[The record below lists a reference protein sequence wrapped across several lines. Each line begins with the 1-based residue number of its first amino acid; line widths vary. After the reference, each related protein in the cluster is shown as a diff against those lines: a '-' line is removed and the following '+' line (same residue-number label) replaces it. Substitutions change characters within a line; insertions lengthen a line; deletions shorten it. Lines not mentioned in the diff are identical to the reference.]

1 MTTKKHAL
9 LIFSKPPIPGMVKTR
24 LTRERGGILSEQQA
38 AEFFRRSL
46 YDVSELCMHALIEL
60 QRENDARL
68 AADPDADAVTYDFF
82 VSTTPVDNVQAMR
95 ETYDAIGPW
104 PMEVHYLTDAGA
116 TFDDHFDD
124 AFAQLFALGY
134 ESVVSVGGDI
144 PTLPKSHI
152 TQAFQWLDYF
162 QSLGTPG
169 FVQAPCQECGTSLV
183 GWSAN
188 TPMDNQGVY
197 YNTCGRAAWRSSR
210 RPAPRRPTSCR

>member
-46 YDVSELCMHALIEL
+46 YDVSEQCMHALIEL

-68 AADPDADAVTYDFF
+68 ADDPDAAAVTYDFY
-82 VSTTPVDNVQAMR
+82 VSTTPADNVQAMR

-124 AFAQLFALGY
+124 AFA
-134 ESVVSVGGDI
+134 GGDLRFHR
-144 PTLPKSHI
+144 PQDAAG
-152 TQAFQWLDYF
+152 QA
-162 QSLGTPG
+162 
-169 FVQAPCQECGTSLV
+169 
-183 GWSAN
+183 
-188 TPMDNQGVY
+188 
-197 YNTCGRAAWRSSR
+197 R
-210 RPAPRRPTSCR
+210 RQTRKPRRRVDHAVHREEGRGRVAGHVLESWRA